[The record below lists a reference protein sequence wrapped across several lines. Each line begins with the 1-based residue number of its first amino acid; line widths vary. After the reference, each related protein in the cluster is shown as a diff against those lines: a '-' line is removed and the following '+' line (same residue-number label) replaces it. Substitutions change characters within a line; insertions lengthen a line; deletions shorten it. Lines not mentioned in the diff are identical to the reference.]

1 MRKAVFLAFALAFGL
16 AAFAGAQTYV
26 GVLNGAAEFPG
37 PGDADGFGLA
47 GFRIEG
53 NTISFAIMIQHLN
66 PTTAS
71 HIHRGGIGVAGPV
84 VVTLTP
90 NYPNNFASGTATASA
105 ELIDEI
111 RRNPSGF
118 YVNVHTG
125 DFPNGAIRAQL
136 STGAFAVANGASE
149 FPGPGDADG
158 LGMFVLTSPGVFS
171 ALEQN
176 IASPTASHIHRGA
189 PGVEGPVVITLANSY
204 PGDRATGNLTA
215 DPALLAEINGNPA
228 GFYFNIHNADFPN
241 GAIRGQLSLA
251 PYASAVYFPVVG
263 KVDGLNNT
271 KFVADLRIVNRNSSP
286 EQVQLEFFPSGA
298 GGNSAPSATKGLTLA
313 PGAEAVINDVVGSQ
327 FSATGLGAL
336 KIGMDDDGDVVTGVR
351 VFNDQRAINQGTSG
365 FFIPPRGLFGAATSG
380 TLPFLSQA
388 STDDIQ
394 AGLGFR
400 SNIGW
405 FNPNVTPVGATFEA
419 HRASD
424 GSLIGSV
431 SLTIDGLSQLQQA
444 VFQLISGVAAADQV
458 QTDFYVTW
466 TATLPIH
473 VYAAVVDD
481 KTGDVIYVN

>member
-1 MRKAVFLAFALAFGL
+1 MRKVVFLAVALAVGL

-26 GVLNGAAEFPG
+26 GVLNGVAEFPG

-66 PTTAS
+66 PTVAS
-71 HIHRGGIGVAGPV
+71 HIHRGGIGVDGPV
-84 VVTLTP
+84 VVTLASD
-90 NYPNNFASGTATASA
+90 YPNNFASGTATAIA
-105 ELIDEI
+105 ALIDEI

-158 LGMFVLTSPGVFS
+158 LGIVVLTSSGTFT

-176 IASPTASHIHRGA
+176 IAAPTASHIHRGV
-189 PGVEGPVVITLANSY
+189 PGVPGPVVITLANSY

-241 GAIRGQLSLA
+241 GAIRGQLNLA
-251 PYASAVYFPVVG
+251 PYAFAVNFPVVG
-263 KVDGLNNT
+263 RVDGLNNT
-271 KFVADLRIVNRNSSP
+271 KFVADLRIVNTGATP
-286 EQVQLEFFPSGA
+286 APVLLEFFPAGA
-298 GGNSAPSATKGLTLA
+298 AGNSAASATKGLTIA
-313 PGAEAVINDVVGSQ
+313 PGAEAVVNDVVGTQ
-327 FSATGLGAL
+327 FSANGLGAL
-336 KIGMDDDGDVVTGVR
+336 KVGMDGSLVTGVR
-351 VFNDQRAINQGTSG
+351 VFNDQRPTNQGTAG
-365 FFIPPRGLFGAATSG
+365 FFIPPQGLFDAATSG
-380 TLPFLSQA
+380 VLPFLSQA

-394 AGLGFR
+394 AGVGFR

-405 FNPNVTPVGATFEA
+405 FNPNAAPAGATFEA
-419 HRASD
+419 RRASD
-424 GSLIGSV
+424 GSLLGSV
-431 SLTIDGLSQLQQA
+431 SLTINGLSQLQQA
-444 VFQLISGVAAADQV
+444 VFQLISNVAAADSV
-458 QTDFYVTW
+458 QSDFYVTW
-466 TATLPIH
+466 TSTVPIH
-473 VYAAVVDD
+473 VYAAVVDN
-481 KTGDVIYVN
+481 KTGDVVYVD

>member
-1 MRKAVFLAFALAFGL
+1 MRKVVFLSFVIVFGL

-84 VVTLTP
+84 VVTLASD
-90 NYPNNFASGTATASA
+90 YPNNFASGTAMASA
-105 ELIDEI
+105 ALIDEI

-158 LGMFVLTSPGVFS
+158 LGMVVLTSSGTFT

-176 IASPTASHIHRGA
+176 IAAPTASHIHRGA
-189 PGVEGPVVITLANSY
+189 PGVAGPVVITLASSY
-204 PGDRATGNLTA
+204 PGDRATGTITA

-241 GAIRGQLSLA
+241 GAIRGQLNLA
-251 PYASAVYFPVVG
+251 PYAFAVNFPVVG
-263 KVDGLNNT
+263 RVDGLNNT
-271 KFVADLRIVNRNSSP
+271 KFVADLRIVNTGTSP
-286 EQVQLEFFPSGA
+286 AFVLLEFFPAGA
-298 GGNSAPSATKGLTLA
+298 AGNSTASATKGLTIA
-313 PGAEAVINDVVGSQ
+313 PGAEAVVNDVVATQ

-336 KIGMDDDGDVVTGVR
+336 KVGTDGSLVTGVR
-351 VFNDQRAINQGTSG
+351 VFNDQRATNQGTAG
-365 FFIPPRGLFGAATSG
+365 FFISPQGLFDAATSG
-380 TLPFLSQA
+380 VLPFLSQA

-405 FNPNVTPVGATFEA
+405 FNPNAAPAGATFEA

-431 SLTIDGLSQLQQA
+431 SLTINGLSQLQQA
-444 VFQLISGVAAADQV
+444 VYQLITGVAAADQV

-466 TATLPIH
+466 TSTVPIH
-473 VYAAVVDD
+473 VYAAVVDN
-481 KTGDVIYVN
+481 KTGDVVYVD

>member
-1 MRKAVFLAFALAFGL
+1 MRKVVFLAFGLAFGL

-53 NTISFAIMIQHLN
+53 NTISFAIMIQHLD
-66 PTTAS
+66 PTVAS

-90 NYPNNFASGTATASA
+90 NYPNNFASGTATASSA
-105 ELIDEI
+105 LIDEI
-111 RRNPSGF
+111 RHNPSGF
-118 YVNVHTG
+118 YVNVHTS

-158 LGMFVLTSPGVFS
+158 LGMFVLTSPGVFT

-189 PGVEGPVVITLANSY
+189 PGVAGPVVITLANSY
-204 PGDRATGNLTA
+204 PGDRATGTLTA

-241 GAIRGQLSLA
+241 GAIRGQLNLA
-251 PYASAVYFPVVG
+251 PYAFAANFPVVG

-271 KFVADLRIVNRNSSP
+271 KFVADLRIVNTGASP
-286 EQVQLEFFPSGA
+286 AFVFLEFFPAGA
-298 GGNSAPSATKGLTLA
+298 AGNSAASATKGLTIA
-313 PGAEAVINDVVGSQ
+313 PGAEAVVNDVVGTQ
-327 FSATGLGAL
+327 FSANGLGAL
-336 KIGMDDDGDVVTGVR
+336 KVGTDGSVVTGVR

-365 FFIPPRGLFGAATSG
+365 FFIPPRGLLEAATSG
-380 TLPFLSQA
+380 VLPFLSQA

-419 HRASD
+419 RRASD
-424 GSLIGSV
+424 GSLLGSV
-431 SLTIDGLSQLQQA
+431 SVTINGLSQLQQA
-444 VFQLISGVAAADQV
+444 VFPLISNVATADQV

-466 TATLPIH
+466 TSTVPIH
-473 VYAAVVDD
+473 VYAAVVDN
-481 KTGDVIYVN
+481 KTGDVVYVD

>member
-1 MRKAVFLAFALAFGL
+1 MRKVVFLAVALAVGL

-26 GVLNGAAEFPG
+26 GVLNGVAEFPG

-66 PTTAS
+66 PTVAS
-71 HIHRGGIGVAGPV
+71 HIHRGGIGVDGPV
-84 VVTLTP
+84 VVTLASD
-90 NYPNNFASGTATASA
+90 YPNNFASGTATASA
-105 ELIDEI
+105 ALIDEI

-158 LGMFVLTSPGVFS
+158 LGIVVLTSSGTFT

-176 IASPTASHIHRGA
+176 IAAPTASHIHRGV
-189 PGVEGPVVITLANSY
+189 PGVPGPVVITLANSY

-241 GAIRGQLSLA
+241 GAIRGQLNLA
-251 PYASAVYFPVVG
+251 PYAFAVNFPVVG
-263 KVDGLNNT
+263 RVDGLNNT
-271 KFVADLRIVNRNSSP
+271 KFVADLRIVNTGATP
-286 EQVQLEFFPSGA
+286 APVLLEFFPAGA
-298 GGNSAPSATKGLTLA
+298 AGNSAASATKGLTIA
-313 PGAEAVINDVVGSQ
+313 PGAEAVVNDVVGTQ
-327 FSATGLGAL
+327 FSANGLGAL
-336 KIGMDDDGDVVTGVR
+336 KVGMDGSLVTGVR
-351 VFNDQRAINQGTSG
+351 VFNDQRPTNQGTAG
-365 FFIPPRGLFGAATSG
+365 FFIRPQGLFDAATRG
-380 TLPFLSQA
+380 VLPFLSQA

-394 AGLGFR
+394 AGVGFR

-405 FNPNVTPVGATFEA
+405 FNPNAAPVGATFEA
-419 HRASD
+419 RRASD
-424 GSLIGSV
+424 GSLLGSV
-431 SLTIDGLSQLQQA
+431 SLTINGLSQLQQA
-444 VFQLISGVAAADQV
+444 VFQLISNVAAADSV
-458 QTDFYVTW
+458 QSDFYVTW
-466 TATLPIH
+466 TSTVPIH
-473 VYAAVVDD
+473 VYAAVVDN
-481 KTGDVIYVN
+481 KTGDVVYVD